1 MLGSHGKTM
10 KDKQMKKSGLL
21 LISALLAGCHGVTFN
36 SNLGSYTL
44 AKTKT
49 LIVEEYSVAEIA
61 GFNAE
66 LLGIIGASYC
76 QARADEGKPSR
87 RALVNELKI
96 KAFDLGANAL
106 VVDACGITRQGT
118 CLAYMECQGAAYSLP
133 GDFTEQG

>member
-1 MLGSHGKTM
+1 
-10 KDKQMKKSGLL
+10 MKKSGLL

-96 KAFDLGANAL
+96 KALDLGA
-106 VVDACGITRQGT
+106 GGR
-118 CLAYMECQGAAYSLP
+118 CLRNHPPGHLP
-133 GDFTEQG
+133 GLYGMPGSGLLSSR